1 MENPDGTTNY
11 AVAAAYFGSAILD
24 PAGWLL
30 PVTKARTL
38 YKAAKYGFVNSGIAR
53 CIRLC

>member
-1 MENPDGTTNY
+1 MGLLTT
-11 AVAAAYFGSAILD
+11 AVAAAYFGGAILD

-30 PVTKARTL
+30 PITKAKTL
-38 YKAAKYGFVNSGIAR
+38 YAAAKYGFVNSGIAR